1 MDSNY
6 RPLCIESDALGTE
19 DIQPTRP
26 GDGGLGYRWY
36 RQARCREAR
45 TMSKSGIYYV
55 IATASIWRPLAGARG
70 YGSQDWIKVSRKFSP
85 SIDGSNANFREI
97 PQLDWFKSAMP
108 LLRTKYSE
116 YLVAGLV
123 ISIGSSIPSVV
134 CQCRARDLYRMI

>member
-6 RPLCIESDALGTE
+6 RPLCFESNAFGTD

-26 GDGGLGYRWY
+26 GHGGLGYRWY

-116 YLVAGLV
+116 HLVAGLI

-134 CQCRARDLYRMI
+134 CLAREVYRMI

>member
-6 RPLCIESDALGTE
+6 RPPCFESDAFGTE

-26 GDGGLGYRWY
+26 GHGGLGYRRY

-45 TMSKSGIYYV
+45 TMSKSSIYYA
-55 IATASIWRPLAGARG
+55 IATASIRSPLAGTRG
-70 YGSQDWIKVSRKFSP
+70 YGSQDWIKVSRNSSS
-85 SIDGSNANFREI
+85 SINGSNANFREI

-116 YLVAGLV
+116 YLVAGLI

-134 CQCRARDLYRMI
+134 CLAREVCRMI